1 MPGTKAGSIKAQE
14 TMKRVYGEEGRIAF
28 FRRIGQIGGKK
39 STNGGFAST
48 KVGADGL
55 TGYERARLAGQ
66 KGGKISKRGKAKREQ
81 GEEND

>member
-1 MPGTKAGSIKAQE
+1 MSGTLEGSKKAQA
-14 TMKRVYGEEGRIAF
+14 TMKAKYGEEGRILF
-28 FRRIGQIGGKK
+28 FKRIGQKGGKK

-66 KGGKISKRGKAKREQ
+66 KGGKISKRGKAKKEQ